1 MIFLIKHHTQEK
13 VLNWASTSLAAI
25 LTFSFISTVQATPKD
40 SLVLAIGGESDNG
53 FDPIT
58 GWGTY
63 GNPLFQSTLLRRGIK
78 LETIP
83 DLATEWSLS
92 NDRKVWTVKL
102 RNDVKFSDGTP
113 VTAEDVVFTF
123 AKAKTGA
130 NSLDLTVLEKVEAID
145 GNTVQFT
152 LTKPW
157 ITFVEAFYTL
167 GIVPAAGYGPDYAR
181 APIGSGPY
189 KFVAWNEGEQLIV
202 ERNDAYHGDKS
213 PFEKITFLFTGADSA
228 LAAANAG
235 VVDLVAVPSQLADA
249 VPNGFRA
256 IPVRTVD
263 NRGISLPFTAPQ
275 EINGRKVGN
284 AVTSDPAIRK
294 AINMGLDRQTIVEVA
309 VQGHGTPAYG
319 PADTLPWAGKNE
331 QVEFDLEG
339 AKALLDEA
347 GWVTGNDGIR
357 SKDGVRAAFSIYY
370 PASDPS
376 RQALSE
382 TSAELLLPLGIEAT
396 PRGGSWD
403 SIGQIMHSEPVLFG
417 FGSHSPYEVYSLFS
431 NKVAGIE
438 YMNPTFYN
446 NPKVEDLFDKAQN
459 AESIEASM
467 PFWSEAADY
476 YGTKG
481 DTAWAWLI
489 NFDHVYLGNQCLDL
503 GETQIEPHGHGW
515 PITANIANWRWTC
528 E

>member
-1 MIFLIKHHTQEK
+1 MS
-13 VLNWASTSLAAI
+13 WASVSLAAI
-25 LTFSFISTVQATPKD
+25 AAFSFISTAQTAPKD

-53 FDPIT
+53 FDPLN

-63 GNPLFQSTLLRRGIK
+63 GNPLFQSTLLRRGID

-92 NDRKVWTVKL
+92 DDRKVWTVKL
-102 RNDVKFSDGTP
+102 RNDVKFSNGTP
-113 VTAEDVVFTF
+113 VTTEDIVFTF
-123 AKAKTGA
+123 NNAKTSA
-130 NSLDLTVLEKVEAID
+130 NSLDLTVLEKVEVVD
-145 GNTVQFT
+145 SDTVQFT

-167 GIVPAAGYGPDYAR
+167 GIVPAASYDADYGR
-181 APIGSGPY
+181 KPIGSGPY
-189 KFVAWNEGEQLIV
+189 KLVAWHEGEQLIV
-202 ERNDAYHGDKS
+202 ERNDSYYGEKS
-213 PFEKITFLFTGADSA
+213 PFQKITFLFTGADSG

-235 VVDLVAVPSQLADA
+235 AVDLVAVPSQLADA

-256 IPVRTVD
+256 VPVQTVD
-263 NRGISLPFTAPQ
+263 NRGISLPFTKPQ
-275 EINGRKVGN
+275 KINGRNVGN

-294 AINMGLDRQTIVEVA
+294 AINMGLDRQLIVDVA

-319 PADTLPWAGKNE
+319 PADGLPWAGTSE
-331 QVEFDLEG
+331 HVEFDLAS

-347 GWVTGNDGIR
+347 GWIAGSDGIR
-357 SKDGVRAAFSIYY
+357 AKDGVRAAFAIYY
-370 PASDPS
+370 PASDAS

-403 SIGQIMHSEPVLFG
+403 SIGQVMHSEPVLFG
-417 FGSHSPYEVYSLFS
+417 FGSHSPYEVYSLFAG
-431 NKVAGIE
+431 KVAGIE
-438 YMNPTFYN
+438 YMNPTYYN
-446 NPKVEDLFDKAQN
+446 NPKAEELFDKAQA

-476 YGTKG
+476 YGSKG
-481 DTAWAWLI
+481 DTSWAWLI
-489 NFDHVYLGNQCLDL
+489 NFDHVYLANKCLDM
-503 GETQIEPHGHGW
+503 GKTQIEPHGHGW
-515 PITANIANWRWTC
+515 PITTTIANWRWTC